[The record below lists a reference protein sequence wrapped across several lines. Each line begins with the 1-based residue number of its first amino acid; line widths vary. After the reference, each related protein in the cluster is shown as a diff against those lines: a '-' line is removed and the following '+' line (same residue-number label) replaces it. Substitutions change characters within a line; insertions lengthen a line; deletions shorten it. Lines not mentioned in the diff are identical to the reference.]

1 MVSSRSRLPLVVLML
16 ALVLPATSSTLMA
29 KGKKA
34 SNFSWGGGSGSTKST
49 SGPNCYWWCYNST
62 KEGSAVVDSA
72 DECGALCAVSCGG
85 PCDQV

>member
-1 MVSSRSRLPLVVLML
+1 MVSRRARLPLVVLML

-34 SNFSWGGGSGSTKST
+34 SSFSWSGGSGLTDE
-49 SGPNCYWWCYNST
+49 PNCYWWCYYSP

-72 DECGALCAVSCGG
+72 EECGALCAVSCGG
-85 PCDQV
+85 QCDQI

>member
-1 MVSSRSRLPLVVLML
+1 MVSNRSRLPLVVLML

-34 SNFSWGGGSGSTKST
+34 SSFSWGGTKAASGA
-49 SGPNCYWWCYNST
+49 NCSWWCYYSP

-72 DECGALCAVSCGG
+72 EECAALCAVSCGG
-85 PCDQV
+85 TCDQV